1 MTKPIYFMHVAKAA
15 GSTVN
20 DVIAR
25 QFSID
30 EVTLHFESIPIE
42 DNHILQS
49 KKFISGH
56 PFYYLAKKRL
66 PFIDSFFKVTVFRK
80 PTNQL
85 MSHIAWVRRLA
96 EPQNLLQFYK
106 HAKHFQEMAIRLKN
120 MDLSSP
126 KELAAFANNLN
137 KFEQT
142 TFSNFQT
149 RYLIPKSPQVITRD
163 DFKVIKTVLN
173 EFDIV
178 GTTES
183 LDDFFT
189 ALFREMDWVY
199 PEDICDQNIAGE
211 YFGLDPEDP
220 AQQEALYPLLKHDLR
235 LYDMIS
241 ENCA

>member
-1 MTKPIYFMHVAKAA
+1 MHVAKAA

-20 DVIAR
+20 DVIAQ
-25 QFSID
+25 QFSAD
-30 EVTLHFESIPIE
+30 EVALHFESIPIE
-42 DNHILQS
+42 DNRILQS

-56 PFYYLAKKRL
+56 PFYYSAKNRL
-66 PFIDSFFKVTVFRK
+66 PFIDGFFKVTVFRK

-96 EPQNLLQFYK
+96 EPQNLMQFYK
-106 HAKHFQEMAIRLKN
+106 HAKHFQEMAIRLRN
-120 MDLSSP
+120 MDLSCP

-149 RYLIPKSPQVITRD
+149 RYLIPKSPNNISLA
-163 DFKVIKTVLN
+163 DFNIIKNVLS
-173 EFDIV
+173 EFDII

-183 LDDFFT
+183 LDEFFM
-189 ALFREMDWVY
+189 ALFKAMNWVY
-199 PEDICDQNIAGE
+199 PEDICNQNIAGE

-220 AQQEALYPLLKHDLR
+220 AQQDALYPLLKHDLR
-235 LYDMIS
+235 LYDIIS
-241 ENCA
+241 TNCV